1 MKRLGNMK
9 QVIEL
14 IDEKIDFLNQQNVA
28 GALMRLA
35 GWFDESKVNTVI
47 DSNKI
52 VIKELTDL
60 RMKVLELML

>member
-1 MKRLGNMK
+1 MKRLGKMK

-14 IDEKIDFLNQQNVA
+14 IDENIDFLNQQNGA

-52 VIKELTDL
+52 VINELTDL

>member
-9 QVIEL
+9 QVIEM
-14 IDEKIDFLNQQNVA
+14 IDKKIEELNQQNGA
-28 GALMRLA
+28 GAFMRLA
-35 GWFDESKVNTVI
+35 GWFDEDKVNTAI
-47 DSNKI
+47 ESNKI

>member
-1 MKRLGNMK
+1 MNMNE
-9 QVIEL
+9 VIEL
-14 IDEKIDFLNQQNVA
+14 IDEKINFLNQQNGM

-35 GWFDESKVNTVI
+35 GWFDEDKVNTVI

>member
-1 MKRLGNMK
+1 MKRLGKMK

-14 IDEKIDFLNQQNVA
+14 IDEKIDGLNQQNGM

-47 DSNKI
+47 ESNKI
-52 VIKELTDL
+52 VINELTDL
-60 RMKVLELML
+60 RMKILELML

>member
-1 MKRLGNMK
+1 MG
-9 QVIEL
+9 
-14 IDEKIDFLNQQNVA
+14 
-28 GALMRLA
+28 LA
-35 GWFDESKVNTVI
+35 GWVDESKVNTVI

>member
-1 MKRLGNMK
+1 MKRLGKMK

-14 IDEKIDFLNQQNVA
+14 IDEKIDFLNQQNGA

-35 GWFDESKVNTVI
+35 GWFDEDKVNTVI
-47 DSNKI
+47 ESNKI

>member
-1 MKRLGNMK
+1 MK
-9 QVIEL
+9 QVIEI
-14 IDEKIDFLNQQNVA
+14 IDEKIDFLNQQNGM
-28 GALMRLA
+28 GALMGLA

>member
-1 MKRLGNMK
+1 MKRLDEMK
-9 QVIEL
+9 QAIEL
-14 IDEKIDFLNQQNVA
+14 IDEMIEELKTQNCM

-47 DSNKI
+47 ESNKI

-60 RMKVLELML
+60 RMKILELML

>member
-1 MKRLGNMK
+1 MKRLGKMK

-14 IDEKIDFLNQQNVA
+14 IDEKIDFLNQQNGA

-52 VIKELTDL
+52 VINELTDL

>member
-1 MKRLGNMK
+1 MK

-14 IDEKIDFLNQQNVA
+14 IDEKIDFLNQQNGA
-28 GALMRLA
+28 GTLMKLA
-35 GWFDESKVNTVI
+35 GWFDESKVTTVV
-47 DSNKI
+47 DANKI